1 MYIDAQIAILALSW
15 QRNRVGCRGTN
26 IPSQFP
32 RCHYAAGPTKNAM
45 AAPHSA
51 PHSPV
56 SVQMSTFPWNAK
68 ISWSSVPQFTET
80 SQRVITATPQLICPG
95 AFMSWLTRT
104 TGMYKIDIQLSF
116 RIVCVFGFS
125 RHALRDW
132 GMRILSLDVSL
143 FIRRSVYG
151 YNLISLPYLFSNPS
165 TLLFVVRRCFW
176 FAPTASRS
184 LTLYLPS

>member
-1 MYIDAQIAILALSW
+1 VW
-15 QRNRVGCRGTN
+15 GTVERT
-26 IPSQFP
+26 FP
-32 RCHYAAGPTKNAM
+32 LNFHVVIMQQVPPRTPWRHHTA
-45 AAPHSA
+45 H
-51 PHSPV
+51 HSPV

-125 RHALRDW
+125 RHALRDC